1 MAMSGLGFR
10 KVLVGNGWAVSLLLC
25 MIELRKLFS
34 HIVGPPILAL
44 KAFCTDCWLRVLTI
58 ETLLMSGCG

>member
-1 MAMSGLGFR
+1 MPKGANCMAMSGLGFR

-44 KAFCTDCWLRVLTI
+44 KVL
-58 ETLLMSGCG
+58 LH

>member
-1 MAMSGLGFR
+1 MSGKGRLVGVPEECKHCMAMSGLGFR

-44 KAFCTDCWLRVLTI
+44 KVL
-58 ETLLMSGCG
+58 LH

>member
-1 MAMSGLGFR
+1 MEREGWWWVPKGANCMAMSGLGFR
-10 KVLVGNGWAVSLLLC
+10 KVLVGNGWAVSLLPC

-44 KAFCTDCWLRVLTI
+44 KVL
-58 ETLLMSGCG
+58 LH